1 MRKQTT
7 TKTTKNMKNSKTTTK
22 MNRSS
27 SKTANSKKQLAK
39 TTTSRKSASSIT
51 CNKQWLNS
59 KKVRPKTVVI
69 VAERTQEG
77 YRIKSATVR
86 VAVNQHAKTAV
97 PITDLSMFVND
108 IKQKGIRN

>member
-1 MRKQTT
+1 MSTKQQ
-7 TKTTKNMKNSKTTTK
+7 KTMKNSKTT
-22 MNRSS
+22 
-27 SKTANSKKQLAK
+27 KTNSKAK
-39 TTTSRKSASSIT
+39 ATTTKRRSGTPMNTVT

-77 YRIKSATVR
+77 YRVKSATVR

-108 IKQKGIRN
+108 IKQKGLRS

>member
-1 MRKQTT
+1 MST
-7 TKTTKNMKNSKTTTK
+7 TKTTKTMKNKTMKTK
-22 MNRSS
+22 TM
-27 SKTANSKKQLAK
+27 KTNTKTKIQKPTKK
-39 TTTSRKSASSIT
+39 ASTRGST
-51 CNKQWLNS
+51 NAMACNKQWLNS

-86 VAVNQHAKTAV
+86 VAVNQHAKTAI

-108 IKQKGIRN
+108 IKQKGLRS

>member
-1 MRKQTT
+1 
-7 TKTTKNMKNSKTTTK
+7 MKNSKTTKTMSK
-22 MNRSS
+22 SRTTSKKS
-27 SKTANSKKQLAK
+27 AKTATSQGNQCAK
-39 TTTSRKSASSIT
+39 TVARRKPRTPMNTVT
-51 CNKQWLNS
+51 CNKQWLSS

-97 PITDLSMFVND
+97 PITDLGMFVND
-108 IKQKGIRN
+108 IKQKGFRS